1 MKSFIRL
8 LFLLICSFFT
18 AAGIAIL
25 FIYGEKGFQFIDLP
39 GGARFG
45 ALAYWSYALMGL
57 LFTAVFGYLVTRII
71 TPALALVQAG
81 CFLLIATAGH
91 LANQQYTETD
101 HLISLDPEMKSPLQL
116 GDMALYVTKL
126 SPMGIEHAAD
136 ITIKAGKGEHTQTL
150 IMGQTISERGW
161 YITYWGGFDDAI
173 SIACLYQPGGFW
185 LRMGNIGCVLSIA
198 ASGLTLMLRK
208 KKAQV
213 QDTNSTTPSSTN

>member
-45 ALAYWSYALMGL
+45 AIAYWSYALMGL

-101 HLISLDPEMKSPLQL
+101 HLVSLDSEMKSPLQL
-116 GDMALYVTKL
+116 DEMKLYLTKL
-126 SPMGIEHAAD
+126 NVIGIQHAAD

-161 YITYWGGFDDAI
+161 NITYWGSFDDAI
-173 SIACLYQPGGFW
+173 SIACLYQPGSFW
-185 LRMGNIGCVLSIA
+185 MRVGNIGCVLSIA
-198 ASGLTLMLRK
+198 ASGLCLLMRK
-208 KKAQV
+208 KKTPASS
-213 QDTNSTTPSSTN
+213 QDTPQSSTH